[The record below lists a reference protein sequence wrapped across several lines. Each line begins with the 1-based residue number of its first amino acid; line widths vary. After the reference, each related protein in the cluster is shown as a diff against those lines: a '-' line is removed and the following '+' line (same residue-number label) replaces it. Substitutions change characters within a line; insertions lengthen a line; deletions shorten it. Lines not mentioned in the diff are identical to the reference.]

1 MSEICKGC
9 TGNQERSTNT
19 RKLGEEGGR
28 THMCRAGGAAVDR
41 RGSQAVAATG
51 RPSDG
56 GAAEVE

>member
-28 THMCRAGGAAVDR
+28 THMCRACGR
-41 RGSQAVAATG
+41 AVAAIG
-51 RPSDG
+51 EACLHLDGEDERLQRPG
-56 GAAEVE
+56 G